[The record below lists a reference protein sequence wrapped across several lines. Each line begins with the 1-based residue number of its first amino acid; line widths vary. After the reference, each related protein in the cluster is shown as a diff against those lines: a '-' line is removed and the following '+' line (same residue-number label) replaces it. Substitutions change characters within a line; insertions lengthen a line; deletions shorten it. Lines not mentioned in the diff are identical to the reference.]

1 MNFEAHKDILTFSLV
16 LRPFLQPCYQ
26 TFPCFLILHD
36 CVFMSIK
43 EKKASGYKIGTSPF
57 FFAFQVL
64 GISSSMSSD
73 MKIEEETLLLGG
85 LILQILLREEQEAR
99 QTSLN

>member
-1 MNFEAHKDILTFSLV
+1 
-16 LRPFLQPCYQ
+16 
-26 TFPCFLILHD
+26 
-36 CVFMSIK
+36 MSIK
-43 EKKASGYKIGTSPF
+43 EKKASGYKIGTSPFF